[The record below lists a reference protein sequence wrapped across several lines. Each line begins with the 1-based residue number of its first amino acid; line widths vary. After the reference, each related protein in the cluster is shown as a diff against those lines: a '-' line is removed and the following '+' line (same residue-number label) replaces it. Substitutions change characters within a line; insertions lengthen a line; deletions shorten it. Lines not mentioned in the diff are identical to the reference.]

1 MKKKKKKPSFGN
13 ISEEFKD
20 EIIKTNNIDGNTIQ
34 DNDPQHDIFD
44 GD

>member
-20 EIIKTNNIDGNTIQ
+20 EIIKTNNIIEF
-34 DNDPQHDIFD
+34 DIFILYLKKFAQK
-44 GD
+44 